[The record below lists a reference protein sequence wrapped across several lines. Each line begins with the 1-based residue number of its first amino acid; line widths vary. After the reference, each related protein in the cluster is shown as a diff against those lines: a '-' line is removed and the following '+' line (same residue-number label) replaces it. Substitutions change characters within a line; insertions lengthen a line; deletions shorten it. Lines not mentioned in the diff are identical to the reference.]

1 MWSEINQAI
10 ASAIGQPFVTA
21 GAQAV
26 GGGSINQAYV
36 LTDGQSRYFVKLNQP
51 QRELMFRQEALGLQA
66 LHQIKA
72 IRVPQVI
79 CTGLTERHSFIVL
92 EYLSLCRGSAQAWK
106 RLGQNLAELHR
117 QGRGQRF
124 GWAQDNTIG
133 STPQINPWTDDW
145 PGFWR
150 DARIGY
156 QLQLARK
163 RGIHLD
169 HADDLLRN
177 IPRLLANHP
186 PQPTLVHGDL
196 WSGNAAFTEDGEPVI
211 FDPAPYYGDWEVD
224 LGMTELFGGF
234 PAEFYQGYESVQRL
248 SVGYQTRKTL
258 YNLYHV
264 LNHGNLFGGSYW
276 HQAQGMI
283 NALLTS
289 LE

>member
-10 ASAIGQPFVTA
+10 SNAIGQPFVTA
-21 GAQAV
+21 KAEAV

-36 LTDGQSRYFVKLNQP
+36 LTDGQLRYFVKLNQP
-51 QRELMFRQEALGLQA
+51 QREFMFRQEALGLQA
-66 LHQIKA
+66 LHQVKA

-79 CTGLTERHSFIVL
+79 CTEINGQYSFIVL
-92 EYLSLCRGSAQAWK
+92 EYLPLKPGSPQAWQQ
-106 RLGQNLAELHR
+106 LGENLAQLHLN
-117 QGRGQRF
+117 GRGDRF
-124 GWAQDNTIG
+124 GWDHDNSIG
-133 STPQINPWTDDW
+133 NTPQINPWTDHWAD
-145 PGFWR
+145 FWR
-150 DARIGY
+150 EARIGY

-169 HADDLLRN
+169 DADDLLRN
-177 IPRLLANHP
+177 IPRLLANHH

-196 WSGNAAFTEDGEPVI
+196 WSGNAAFTDAGEPVI

-224 LGMTELFGGF
+224 LAMTELFGGF
-234 PAEFYQGYESVQRL
+234 PAAFYQGYGSVQHL
-248 SVGYQTRKTL
+248 PSGYQTRKTL
-258 YNLYHV
+258 YNLYHI

-283 NALLTS
+283 HTLLRT